1 MKISIDELCDLAFA
15 HEEGD
20 PIDWAQFKQGS
31 EQAMKMIAVSVLE
44 MFDKDTITD
53 EDKLVMLATI
63 TKLTT
68 ENMILHARLMNK

>member
-1 MKISIDELCDLAFA
+1 MKISIEELCDIAFA

-31 EQAMKMIAVSVLE
+31 EQAMKMIGASVLE
-44 MFDKDTITD
+44 MFDKDEITD
-53 EDKLVMLATI
+53 ADKLIMLATI